1 MANRFPWRSPGPS
14 RSGRTRRAVLLAA
27 SSAFL
32 VMAAALQPAAAQD
45 PPIQPATA
53 SGPDAQRLQPL
64 VDRMAGRVMQRF
76 GTNGMIV
83 GVSWQGRRSY
93 FGFAAPGG
101 TAFDADTIVE
111 IGSVTKVFTTALL
124 AEAIAEGRIQA
135 DDNLQ
140 SLMPRRSFAPC
151 TGQMTALQLADFSS
165 GMPDEPGNLPRRLA
179 ERGIDHYTS
188 EDFLN
193 WVSRW
198 SEDTGEG
205 CNLPA
210 PYRYSNASVGLLGY
224 ILADRL
230 GEGWEELV
238 RRRITDPLGMTST
251 HMRVPPE
258 QQGRLAQGYGT
269 EGNAVIPWPVFA
281 WYAAGALRS
290 SASDMLAFGEAAL
303 GHEAINGGT
312 TPPALIAGL
321 RTAMTPVYEPEGR
334 LFGQGMAWIEHP
346 GDEEEGTRP
355 VYLKDGGTDGFN
367 SVIVI
372 NPAKDLAVFISA
384 NRADSGIPRLG
395 VALSRHI
402 R

>member
-1 MANRFPWRSPGPS
+1 MAYHCRRSSLLGWLASPPL
-14 RSGRTRRAVLLAA
+14 RAGVALGGAFLLSAALAA
-27 SSAFL
+27 EPAHAQALSS
-32 VMAAALQPAAAQD
+32 V
-45 PPIQPATA
+45 A
-53 SGPDAQRLQPL
+53 SGPDAERLGPL
-64 VDRMAGRVMQRF
+64 VNRMAGRVMERF

-83 GVSWQGRRSY
+83 GVSFQGRRSY

-124 AEAIAEGRIQA
+124 AEAIAEGKVRA
-135 DDNLQ
+135 DDTLQ
-140 SLMPRRSFAPC
+140 SVMPRRSFAPC
-151 TGQMTALQLADFSS
+151 TGQITVLQLADFSS
-165 GMPDEPGNLPRRLA
+165 GMPDSAGNLPRRLA
-179 ERGIDHYTS
+179 ERGIDNYTS

-198 SEDTGEG
+198 RDEGGED
-205 CNLPA
+205 CDLPA

-238 RRRITDPLGMTST
+238 RRRITEPLGMTST
-251 HMRVPPE
+251 AVRVPPD
-258 QQGRLAQGYGT
+258 QQGRLAQGYGRD
-269 EGNAVIPWPVFA
+269 GNPVIPWPVFA
-281 WYAAGALRS
+281 WYSAGALRS
-290 SASDMLAFGEAAL
+290 SATDMLAFGEAAL
-303 GHEAINGGT
+303 GHPTINGGT

-321 RTAMTPVYEPEGR
+321 RTAMTPIYEPQGR
-334 LFGQGMAWIEHP
+334 LFGQGMAWVENP

-367 SVIVI
+367 SVIVV
-372 NPAKDLAVFISA
+372 NPGKDLVVFIAA